1 MAMSALILT
10 LLLTLFNFIGFVL
23 QQVWNFIAGFFHAL
37 FLLVVSPREGA
48 MHLGMWFCRYG
59 GLVCIG
65 YGVWVIG
72 RHAHLSEIATREWV
86 LAGVL
91 VGGGLL
97 LRFIAAGIDG
107 ELENRAEEEALER
120 QARKLKEVMLRDDL

>member
-1 MAMSALILT
+1 MPSSSWSCRRVRGRCTWECGSAAT
-10 LLLTLFNFIGFVL
+10 
-23 QQVWNFIAGFFHAL
+23 
-37 FLLVVSPREGA
+37 
-48 MHLGMWFCRYG
+48 G

-97 LRFIAAGIDG
+97 LWFIAAGIDG